1 MITQRPNLSHP
12 NDGTINNAYARSFS
26 HTSLTERIN
35 ADAGI
40 AAYCKRAMARLR
52 HSEVE
57 ALSEI
62 LLELYSSCSYTD
74 FPARLF
80 ALLRRCFSFDFF
92 DYHEIANNRNERNL
106 VYPECKPR
114 VGVFEAYVRPHCTWA
129 PFATQRAQTALAI
142 PDLSSFGERPRA
154 DFRVLPESKQNYQ
167 LGFTVSDQLPQLGIA
182 LNRSNR
188 DFSEEERLLF
198 RLLKPHVVRAFNTSK
213 LVAYFSGVG
222 EAVDQGYL
230 VADVAWRIRFATS
243 KASRWLQEYF
253 GRNQDDLL
261 PDLLRDWLKQRRSK
275 PLNTNNLSSPLEEF
289 SMLGGSKRLLIR
301 LLSPLKGFEFRL
313 VLREA
318 SEQVDAGQL
327 EALGLTKREAE
338 VLFWVSQGKRN
349 SEIGLILGAQPRTI
363 TKHIE
368 HILERL
374 SVETRTAAA
383 RVAIDH
389 LTRESI

>member
-1 MITQRPNLSHP
+1 
-12 NDGTINNAYARSFS
+12 
-26 HTSLTERIN
+26 
-35 ADAGI
+35 
-40 AAYCKRAMARLR
+40 MARFR

-62 LLELYSSCSYTD
+62 LLELYSPCSYTD

-92 DYHEIANNRNERNL
+92 DYHEIANNRNERNF
-106 VYPECKPR
+106 VYPESRPR
-114 VGVFEAYVRPHCTWA
+114 VGVFEAYVRPHCSWTA
-129 PFATQRAQTALAI
+129 FARKRTQTSLSV
-142 PDLSSFGERPRA
+142 PDRSGLGERQRA
-154 DFRVLPESKQNYQ
+154 DFCIFPESRQNYQ

-188 DFSEEERLLF
+188 DFSEEDRVMF

-213 LVAYFSGVG
+213 LVAYFSGVS
-222 EAVDQGYL
+222 EAVDQGYI
-230 VADVAWRIRFATS
+230 VADSAWRIRFATS
-243 KASRWLQEYF
+243 KARRWLQEYF
-253 GRNQDDLL
+253 GGNQNDSL
-261 PDLLRDWLKQRRSK
+261 PDLLKHWLKQRRSK
-275 PLNTNNLSSPLEEF
+275 TLNTNRLSSPLAEF
-289 SMLGGSKRLLIR
+289 SMLGGSKRLLVR
-301 LLSPLKGFEFRL
+301 SLSPLKGLEFRL

-389 LTRESI
+389 LTREST